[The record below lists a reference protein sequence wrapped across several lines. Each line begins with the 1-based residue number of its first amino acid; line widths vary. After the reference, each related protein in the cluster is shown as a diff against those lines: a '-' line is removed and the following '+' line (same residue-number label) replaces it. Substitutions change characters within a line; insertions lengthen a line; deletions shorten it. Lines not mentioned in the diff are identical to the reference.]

1 MPDFCWCVFANGCQ
15 RVSAG
20 IYGRDAKKYEQI
32 KQNEKWDRRNGYV
45 GQKFRKLCGG
55 WGLNLCA
62 VKQARVGTGLSFY
75 QEFYTDSAKIAT
87 WTDSIESI
95 ITKSRKYVFDRN
107 KLKMTFIRPFFSNS
121 LMFCNLVTRASQE
134 FVNVV
139 NLTLQCSLIKN
150 KF

>member
-1 MPDFCWCVFANGCQ
+1 VRFCKWLSKGVRGYLWP
-15 RVSAG
+15 RREEV
-20 IYGRDAKKYEQI
+20 RTDKK
-32 KQNEKWDRRNGYV
+32 NEKWDRRNGYV

-62 VKQARVGTGLSFY
+62 MKQAHVGTGLSFY

>member
-1 MPDFCWCVFANGCQ
+1 VRFCKWLSKGVRGYLWS
-15 RVSAG
+15 RREEV
-20 IYGRDAKKYEQI
+20 RTDKAK
-32 KQNEKWDRRNGYV
+32 NEKWDRRNGYV

-107 KLKMTFIRPFFSNS
+107 KLKMTFIRPFFCKTNS
-121 LMFCNLVTRASQE
+121 LMFCNFVTRASQE

-139 NLTLQCSLIKN
+139 NITVFVN
-150 KF
+150 KE